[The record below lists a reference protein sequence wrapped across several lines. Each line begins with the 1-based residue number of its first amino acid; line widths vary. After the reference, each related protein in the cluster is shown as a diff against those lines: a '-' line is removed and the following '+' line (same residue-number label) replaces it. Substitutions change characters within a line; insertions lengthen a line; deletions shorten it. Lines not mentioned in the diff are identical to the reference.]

1 MKVVIVG
8 GGAGGMSTAS
18 NIRRLDKDAEITVIE
33 RGELVSYGA
42 CGFPYYIGDEV
53 KIIKINNYIYLIK

>member
-18 NIRRLDKDAEITVIE
+18 NIRRLDKDAEIQNGSE
-33 RGELVSYGA
+33 S
-42 CGFPYYIGDEV
+42 D
-53 KIIKINNYIYLIK
+53 

>member
-18 NIRRLDKDAEITVIE
+18 NIRRLDKDAEITVIT
-33 RGELVSYGA
+33 RYANLV
-42 CGFPYYIGDEV
+42 
-53 KIIKINNYIYLIK
+53 YLPCAIP